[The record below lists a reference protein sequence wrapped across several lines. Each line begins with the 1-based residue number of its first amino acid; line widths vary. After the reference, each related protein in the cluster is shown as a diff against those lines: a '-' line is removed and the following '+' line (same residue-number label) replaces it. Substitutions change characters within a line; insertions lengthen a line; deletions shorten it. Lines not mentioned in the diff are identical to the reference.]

1 MARRSTQDVPY
12 QQSRAALRE
21 RFGTRAIDAS
31 APQSAKDTTP
41 SGRAKYLE
49 QTELT
54 PKGEPI
60 SENEARAM
68 VREEFRGK
76 FRAPIEAPNPNP
88 PVAPPLL
95 TRSTRQNPMFAGGLA
110 SPEDV
115 GIVRSQGGTG
125 TLQTP
130 YGSVTLG
137 LLPETAPPDEM
148 APFLPTTVSPL
159 SNFSLPQRKPLN
171 SFLTPQSQWRKPLFG

>member
-1 MARRSTQDVPY
+1 MARYADDPPY
-12 QQSRAALRE
+12 KVSRAALRE
-21 RFGTRAIDAS
+21 KYGPRAIDAR
-31 APQSAKDTTP
+31 APQSARDTTP

-49 QTELT
+49 ESEGLT
-54 PKGEPI
+54 PQGAEKAVAQEFTKKFREPI
-60 SENEARAM
+60 ND
-68 VREEFRGK
+68 
-76 FRAPIEAPNPNP
+76 PNPAP
-88 PVAPPLL
+88 AVAPPLL
-95 TRSTRQNPMFAGGLA
+95 TRATRQQPMFAGGLA

-115 GIVRSQGGTG
+115 GTVRSQGGTG

>member
-1 MARRSTQDVPY
+1 MARYADDPPY
-12 QQSRAALRE
+12 KVSRAALRE
-21 RFGTRAIDAS
+21 KFGARAITS
-31 APQSAKDTTP
+31 GGQSARDTTP

-49 QTELT
+49 EQGAT
-54 PKGEPI
+54 PAQAEKQLAQEFTKKFREPI
-60 SENEARAM
+60 ND
-68 VREEFRGK
+68 
-76 FRAPIEAPNPNP
+76 PNPAP
-88 PVAPPLL
+88 AVAPPLL
-95 TRSTRQNPMFAGGLA
+95 TRATRQQPMFAGGLA
-110 SPEDV
+110 SPEDI

-171 SFLTPQSQWRKPLFG
+171 SFLTPQNQWRKPLFG

>member
-1 MARRSTQDVPY
+1 MARRSTQDAPY
-12 QQSRAALRE
+12 QLSRAAMRD
-21 RFGTRAIDAS
+21 RYGARAITS
-31 APQSAKDTTP
+31 GGQSARDFTP
-41 SGRAKYLE
+41 SGRQKFLEEQGLTEEGAKE
-49 QTELT
+49 V
-54 PKGEPI
+54 
-60 SENEARAM
+60 R
-68 VREEFRGK
+68 REEFK
-76 FRAPIEAPNPNP
+76 AEFRPRMDDPNPNP

-115 GIVRSQGGTG
+115 GIVRAQGGTG